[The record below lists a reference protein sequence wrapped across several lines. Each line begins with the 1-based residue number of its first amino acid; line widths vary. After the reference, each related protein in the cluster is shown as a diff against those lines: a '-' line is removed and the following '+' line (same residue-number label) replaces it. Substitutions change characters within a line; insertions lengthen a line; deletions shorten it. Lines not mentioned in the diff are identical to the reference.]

1 MTTRNFKAAVIAGL
15 ALIILMSMP
24 LGRAPQTQTMAQG
37 KLGAVRDAA
46 AAQKGAVLNVRDYG
60 GKGDGVSD
68 DTAAVQAAINAAT
81 NGATVM
87 FPRGIYVVS
96 NLAVKNRSGLSF
108 MGEGRNS
115 VIKQKTGA
123 ERIATFDGSSDIAIT
138 KLGFDANGIAS
149 YGGLVFY
156 AMNRVRIEENWFWDS
171 APKPVRDTDRY
182 SIVFGK
188 GKSPSQDL
196 RIINNV
202 IDDLQLEINHA
213 KKVVIDRNVVNRAVK
228 TAGIGIFTVGD
239 NAVAE
244 DYQITNNSVVDPIG
258 AGFSVGIDPPTD
270 RHCVFRRI
278 TISDNQVIRTKTSGY
293 GVRVGTP
300 NNSKRTAGNI
310 FENIQIRNNRL
321 RIEAGAPPP
330 AQMIFANT
338 SATAG
343 IIFSNLSITGN
354 KLESEAPSGQD
365 FAVDLRHLQNS
376 LVADNLVKGVANG
389 ISLGGAL
396 LSNEIRNNVVEA
408 SDVAYALEESLGG
421 NKATNNRVLGRPRQ
435 SWKLASLHKT
445 DFVEQ

>member
-1 MTTRNFKAAVIAGL
+1 MTWIIFTASFSTKEPFASKPSNRRKRECEMTARNFKVAVVSGL
-15 ALIILMSMP
+15 ALILLMSMP
-24 LGRAPQTQTMAQG
+24 LGRSPQTQTMAQG
-37 KLGAVRDAA
+37 KLGAVSDAA

-60 GKGDGVSD
+60 AKGDGVSD
-68 DTAAVQAAINAAT
+68 DTAAVQAAVNAAT

-87 FPRGIYVVS
+87 FPRGIYLVS
-96 NLAVKNRSGLSF
+96 NLAVKNRSRLSF

-115 VIKQKTGA
+115 MIKQKTGA

-138 KLGFDANGIAS
+138 KLGFDANGIAA

-188 GKSPSQDL
+188 GKSPSQDR
-196 RIINNV
+196 RII
-202 IDDLQLEINHA
+202 IA
-213 KKVVIDRNVVNRAVK
+213 
-228 TAGIGIFTVGD
+228 
-239 NAVAE
+239 
-244 DYQITNNSVVDPIG
+244 
-258 AGFSVGIDPPTD
+258 
-270 RHCVFRRI
+270 
-278 TISDNQVIRTKTSGY
+278 DNQVIRTKTSGY

-300 NNSKRTAGNI
+300 NNSKKTAGNI

-354 KLESEAPSGQD
+354 KLESEAPRGQD

-408 SDVAYALEESLGG
+408 SEVAYALEESLGG
-421 NKATNNRVLGRPRQ
+421 NRATNNRVVGRPRQ